1 MTVIEVVPFI
11 VSHRLAESSVMSEPN
26 VTKMVG
32 DGKAV
37 VDQFVLLTLLS
48 TKDEVTHIKTIQRE
62 VDLGLKLGSTYSET
76 IFTLSSLK
84 SFESDNQNWRS
95 AVNLKSLVSGDM
107 VLTVAAV
114 PLIVFVQCLSHSE
127 FLEAV
132 NKTDVSF
139 RCLKFV
145 YLGPSVSRSEAVE
158 ELRINSVMPDNF
170 KLDVLALD
178 ISIVDIQR
186 VIGLKINHVH
196 EALHG
201 HVVRESKGAVI
212 TLPLF
217 TVKTFVVISGHIH
230 ESDIVGH
237 VSDIN
242 DIFVLFFGF
251 TANQA
256 REAHV
261 KLFFN
266 SQGVEISS
274 GEGFAFFPAKR
285 FVREGRKIFT

>member
-107 VLTVAAV
+107 VLTRAAV
-114 PLIVFVQCLSHSE
+114 PLVVFVQCLSHSE

-145 YLGPSVSRSEAVE
+145 YLGPSVRRSEAVE

-201 HVVRESKGAVI
+201 HVVREAKGAVI

-217 TVKTFVVISGHIH
+217 TVKTVVVISGHIH

-251 TANQA
+251 TAN
-256 REAHV
+256 
-261 KLFFN
+261 
-266 SQGVEISS
+266 
-274 GEGFAFFPAKR
+274 
-285 FVREGRKIFT
+285 